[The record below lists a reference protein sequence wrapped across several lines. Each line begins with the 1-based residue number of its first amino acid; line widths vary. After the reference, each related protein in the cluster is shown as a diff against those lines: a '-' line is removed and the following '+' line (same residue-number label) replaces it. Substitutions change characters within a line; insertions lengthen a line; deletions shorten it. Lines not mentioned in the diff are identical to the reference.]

1 MRAKR
6 LRIMDLLLGRVT
18 VEGRG
23 EDAPL
28 LLTLCMQYHL
38 PYRDV
43 EFSPDRRAVRM
54 TMSWLCADTLVRIGR
69 REGISLR
76 RSDAAGLPRLLHHCR
91 RRPGIPV
98 GILLALLLVV
108 WGSGRLWEVRI
119 EGNHRLSAGE
129 ILAELEAVG
138 LTLGCNVRTLDV
150 DAMENRLLMH
160 SEGISW
166 ITINLMGTLAEVQI
180 REKLPPIEE
189 DVGDDAPANLVAS
202 RDGIIV
208 LCEVLNGKVVTQVGR
223 AVRRGELLV
232 SGLYDSAVM
241 GYRYTRARGAIY
253 AETLRTF
260 TVDVPYD
267 DEIRVTGEALFSVY
281 TLRFF
286 GSALTFGGPR
296 GENDGGEAVF
306 EEEERVLRV
315 FGRALPITLSVRRVY
330 RIETEAVRYSPERAA
345 EKAEFR
351 LYEEIAAIPGMRE
364 ILSKEIR
371 EEVGENGYR
380 LVCTL
385 RCVEDIAEQKE
396 IALSFFAE

>member
-1 MRAKR
+1 MA
-6 LRIMDLLLGRVT
+6 
-18 VEGRG
+18 
-23 EDAPL
+23 
-28 LLTLCMQYHL
+28 
-38 PYRDV
+38 
-43 EFSPDRRAVRM
+43 
-54 TMSWLCADTLVRIGR
+54 
-69 REGISLR
+69 
-76 RSDAAGLPRLLHHCR
+76 
-91 RRPGIPV
+91 
-98 GILLALLLVV
+98 
-108 WGSGRLWEVRI
+108 
-119 EGNHRLSAGE
+119 
-129 ILAELEAVG
+129 
-138 LTLGCNVRTLDV
+138 
-150 DAMENRLLMH
+150 
-160 SEGISW
+160 
-166 ITINLMGTLAEVQI
+166 
-180 REKLPPIEE
+180 
-189 DVGDDAPANLVAS
+189 
-202 RDGIIV
+202 
-208 LCEVLNGKVVTQVGR
+208 
-223 AVRRGELLV
+223 AVRRGDLLV